1 MFANL
6 IQIVG
11 LWFVVAC
18 ALEAVAVFVEQAGS
32 ARSPDEEDGRK
43 RGASALIA
51 FLLSLL
57 TPGLLIAHGILT
69 THDEDQT
76 LRVIAMGLPVA
87 AVLLGALLG
96 AIFGAVARGAAPAM
110 RKLALPLD
118 LVAFAAAL
126 YATLA
131 SIQVLIGA
139 VQNGGVIVAN

>member
-11 LWFVVAC
+11 LWFLVAC
-18 ALEAVAVFVEQAGS
+18 ALEAVAVFVEQAGA
-32 ARSPDEEDGRK
+32 ARSPDEEDGKK
-43 RGASALIA
+43 RGASALLA

-57 TPGLLIAHGILT
+57 TPGLLLAHGFLS
-69 THDEDQT
+69 THEQEQT
-76 LRVIAMGLPVA
+76 LRVIAMGLPIA

-96 AIFGAVARGAAPAM
+96 AIFGAVARGTAPAM

-118 LVAFAAAL
+118 LVAFAVAIF
-126 YATLA
+126 ATLA

-139 VQNGGVIVAN
+139 AQNGGVITTN

>member
-1 MFANL
+1 MFESL

-11 LWFVVAC
+11 LWFLVAC
-18 ALEAVAVFVEQAGS
+18 ALDAIAVFVEQAGS
-32 ARSPDEEDGRK
+32 ARSPDEEDGKK

-57 TPGLLIAHGILT
+57 TPGLLLAHAILAT
-69 THDEDQT
+69 NGQDQT
-76 LRVIAMGLPVA
+76 IRVTAASLPIA

-96 AIFGAVARGAAPAM
+96 AIFGAVARGAAPTM

-118 LVAFAAAL
+118 LVAFAVAIF
-126 YATLA
+126 ATLA

-139 VQNGGVIVAN
+139 VQNGGVIITN